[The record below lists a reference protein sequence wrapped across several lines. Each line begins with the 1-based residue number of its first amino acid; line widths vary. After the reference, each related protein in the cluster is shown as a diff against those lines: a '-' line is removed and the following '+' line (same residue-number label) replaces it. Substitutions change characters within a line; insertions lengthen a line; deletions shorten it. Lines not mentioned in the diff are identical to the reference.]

1 MKLERSHRPVL
12 FGRRGAVASNHPVAT
27 QAGLDV
33 LRGGGNAVDA
43 AVAVA
48 LTIGVVEPQMS
59 GLGAD
64 GFYHYHD
71 AATGAGTVYN
81 GSGRPPASASAD
93 GFMRHGMP
101 LSGPA
106 SVSVPGAIGA
116 LFRMHQRHGQHPWSA
131 LCQSAIAAARDGF
144 GATNTFR
151 RFAAMGSDR
160 LLQDRVSAAVFL
172 RGGAIPAGGEYIVQ
186 PRLAQT
192 LEELAEGGADS
203 FYRGA
208 LARRLVADFTRAGVP
223 ITASDLAAW
232 EPEEQQPIAVDY
244 RGFTVRQTPP
254 NSTGFTLLQELRIV
268 ELFDLAACGYL
279 SAEATHLLVEAK
291 KLAFADRERHATDP
305 QHRAVPLEALLSD
318 DHARALA
325 AKISPHRAAQIPLR
339 PMPPAGDNT
348 TYFCVIDAGGNAISA
363 IQSLNNAFGSG
374 VMAPDTGVL
383 LNNRMSC
390 WHLDDE
396 HPNMLRAGKRVRHTM
411 NAPMVLRN
419 GKVWALF
426 GTPGADDQVQV
437 NLQVATG
444 LIDFDL
450 DPQRVVEAPRWSSS
464 QPGQEANWPHGGDDA
479 LTLESDTPAATVDG
493 LRARGHVVRL
503 VPPLEGSC
511 SVACIRVLDNGA
523 YAVGSDPRRD
533 GWGGTF

>member
-12 FGRRGAVASNHPVAT
+12 FGRHGAVASNHPVAT

-33 LRGGGNAVDA
+33 LRTGGNAADA

-64 GFYHYHD
+64 GFYHFHD
-71 AATGAGTVYN
+71 AATTAGTVYN
-81 GSGRPPASASAD
+81 GSGRPPAAATAS
-93 GFMRHGMP
+93 GFMRDGMP

-116 LFRMHQRHGQHPWSA
+116 LHRMHQRHGQRPWA
-131 LCQSAIAAARDGF
+131 DLCRPAITAARDGF
-144 GATNTFR
+144 GATATFR

-160 LLQDRVSAAVFL
+160 LLQDRVSAGVFL
-172 RGGAIPAGGEYIVQ
+172 RDGNAPEGGEFIVQ
-186 PRLAQT
+186 ARLAQT
-192 LEELAEGGADS
+192 LEELAAGGAES

-208 LARRLVADFTRAGVP
+208 LARRLVADFARSGVA
-223 ITASDLAAW
+223 ITASDLAAF
-232 EPEEQQPIAVDY
+232 EPEEQRPISITY

-254 NSTGFTLLQELRIV
+254 NSMGFTLLQELRIV
-268 ELFDLAACGYL
+268 ELFDLAALGFL
-279 SAEATHLLVEAK
+279 SAEAIHLLVEAK
-291 KLAFADRERHATDP
+291 KLAFADRERCATDP
-305 QHRAVPLEALLSD
+305 QHREIPLEVLLSD
-318 DHARALA
+318 NYARTLA
-325 AKISPHRAAQIPLR
+325 ARISPHRAAQIPLR

-348 TYFCVIDAGGNAISA
+348 TYFCVIDAAGNAISA

-374 VMAPDTGVL
+374 VMGEDTGVL
-383 LNNRMSC
+383 LNNRMTC
-390 WHLDDE
+390 WHLDDL
-396 HPNMLRAGKRVRHTM
+396 HPNVLRPGKRVRHTM
-411 NAPMVLRN
+411 NAPVVLRD

-444 LIDFDL
+444 LIDFGK
-450 DPQRVVEAPRWSSS
+450 DPQRIVEAPRWSSS

-479 LTLESDTPAATVDG
+479 LTLEADTPAATLDG
-493 LRARGHVVRL
+493 LRERGHVVRL
-503 VPPLEGSC
+503 VPHLEGSC

-533 GWGGTF
+533 GWGGVY

>member
-1 MKLERSHRPVL
+1 MRLERSHRPVL

-33 LRGGGNAVDA
+33 LRAGGNAADA

-64 GFYHYHD
+64 GFYHFHD
-71 AATGAGTVYN
+71 AATGAGTVHN
-81 GSGRPPASASAD
+81 GSGRPPAAVVVSS
-93 GFMRHGMP
+93 FTTSGMP
-101 LSGPA
+101 LAGPA

-116 LFRMHQRHGQHPWSA
+116 LHQMHQRHGRLAWSA
-131 LCQSAIAAARDGF
+131 LCRPAIDAAREGF

-151 RFAAMGSDR
+151 RFAGMSSDR
-160 LLQDRVSAAVFL
+160 LLQDRASTAVFL
-172 RGGAIPAGGEYIVQ
+172 RDGEVPAGGEFIVQ
-186 PRLAQT
+186 ARLAQT
-192 LEELAEGGADS
+192 LEELAAGGAES
-203 FYRGA
+203 FYRGS
-208 LARRLVADFTRAGVP
+208 LARRLVADFARSGVA
-223 ITASDLAAW
+223 IDASDLAAF
-232 EPEEQQPIAVDY
+232 EPEEQVPISIGY

-254 NSTGFTLLQELRIV
+254 NSMGFTLLQELRIV
-268 ELFDLAACGYL
+268 EQFDLAACGFM

-291 KLAFADRERHATDP
+291 KLAFADRERFATDP
-305 QHRAVPLEALLSD
+305 RHRAVPLDTLLSD
-318 DHARALA
+318 AHARKLA
-325 AKISPHRAAQIPLR
+325 AKIAPDRAAQIPLR

-348 TYFCVIDAGGNAISA
+348 TYFCVIDAAGNAVSA

-374 VMAPDTGVL
+374 VMAEDTGVL

-390 WHLDDE
+390 WHLDDL
-396 HPNMLRAGKRVRHTM
+396 HPNVLRPGKRVRHTM

-444 LIDFDL
+444 LIDFGI
-450 DPQRVVEAPRWSSS
+450 DPQRVVEAPRWSSN
-464 QPGQEANWPHGGDDA
+464 QPGQEANWPHGGDHV
-479 LTLESDTPAATVDG
+479 LSLEADTPAATLDG
-493 LRARGHVVRL
+493 LRARGHALRL
-503 VPPLEGSC
+503 VPPLEGPC

-523 YAVGSDPRRD
+523 FAVGSDPRRD